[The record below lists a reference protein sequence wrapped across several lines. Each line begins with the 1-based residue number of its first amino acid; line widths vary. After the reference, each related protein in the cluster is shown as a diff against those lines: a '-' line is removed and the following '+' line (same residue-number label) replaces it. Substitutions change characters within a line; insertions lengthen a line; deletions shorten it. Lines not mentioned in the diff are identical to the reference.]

1 MSEFEGFVMPRGDD
15 AGEFRKSIIAAIGAW
30 RIDNP
35 TAPVDFGQ
43 IFPDLFK
50 RLGDHF
56 YEERK
61 KQLKRNVEN
70 ILKYLSDERG
80 TLSPKEQQQVR
91 STLDAMGSRFRYTD
105 DSARD
110 AIVFL
115 MKKRYA

>member
-1 MSEFEGFVMPRGDD
+1 MTEFEGFVMPKGDD
-15 AGEFRKSIIAAIGAW
+15 AGEFRKSIIASIGAW

-35 TAPVDFGQ
+35 TAPVDYGL

-70 ILKYLSDERG
+70 LLKFFSDEQS
-80 TLSPKEQQQVR
+80 TLSAKEQQAAR
-91 STLDAMGSRFRYTD
+91 ATLDGMAARFGYTD
-105 DSARD
+105 ASARD